1 MLLFV
6 TTFDLVRES
15 EPFGYA
21 VGVGVNTVMK
31 FQFPIQY
38 CEKGLMYSG
47 IYFSL

>member
-21 VGVGVNTVMK
+21 VGVGVNTVK

>member
-15 EPFGYA
+15 EPFRYA
-21 VGVGVNTVMK
+21 VGVEVNTVMK

-38 CEKGLMYSG
+38 CKKGLMYSG